1 MTRTICIYHAN
12 CADGFTAAWVVNK
25 ALHGVQFIPAAYGDT
40 PPDVSGA
47 DVILVDF
54 SYKAPVLEK
63 LAKSARSVLVLDH
76 HETAMEE
83 LEGFAPPSH
92 DWAGHIINTQRFQG
106 TAYVEF
112 DMSRSG
118 AQMAWDF
125 FHGSATRPALVDYV
139 GDRDLWQFKLPHS
152 REISAWLAS
161 QPQDFGT
168 WETSANRL
176 SDARL
181 FAVAATEG
189 EAILRKHMK
198 DIEALLPVT
207 RREMNIGGHM
217 VPVANLP
224 PTMASDAAGMMAEG
238 QPFAATYYDQP
249 AGRVFSLRSREDGEN
264 VAQIAA
270 SYGGGGHA
278 AAAGFSAPAG
288 WEGDL

>member
-12 CADGFTAAWVVNK
+12 CADGFTAAWAVNK
-25 ALHGVQFIPAAYGDT
+25 ALHGVHFIPASYGDT
-40 PPDVSGA
+40 PPDVTGA

-54 SYKAPVLEK
+54 SYKAPVLETM
-63 LAKSARSVLVLDH
+63 AKSARSVLVLDH

-83 LEGFAPPSH
+83 LEGFAVPAH
-92 DWAGHIINTQRFQG
+92 DWLGHIVNAQRFPG

-112 DMSRSG
+112 DMARSG

-125 FHGSATRPALVDYV
+125 FHGGGTRPALVEYV
-139 GDRDLWQFKLPHS
+139 ADRDLWQFKLPHS

-161 QPQDFGT
+161 HPFDFGT
-168 WETSANRL
+168 LESCSNRL
-176 SDARL
+176 DDARL
-181 FAVAATEG
+181 FELAVAEG

-198 DIEALLPVT
+198 DVEGLLEIT
-207 RREMNIGGHM
+207 RREMDIGGHT

-238 QPFAATYYDQP
+238 QPFAATYYDRP
-249 AGRVFSLRSREDGEN
+249 DGRVFSLRAREGGVN

-270 SYGGGGHA
+270 SFGGGGHA